1 MSDGVLKSDPDAVW
15 NYVVSLNEN
24 KEYVDEA
31 VKGAKDALES
41 LLQRL
46 NQKRSSIADKRSEWE
61 DQIRFYADESES
73 EQDPKKQEDYR
84 KKIEEAKARIRK
96 LDIQDEEI
104 ISIIKK
110 IPDYV
115 DLLTN
120 AQRRTGRSFTKSK
133 RILNAYLKMVE
144 EYNVMTRMRECGY
157 SETPGKYGVM
167 QFRGTTF
174 YCSGSA
180 YAPTEDNLKRME
192 KGRAPI
198 GYDGDPIELHHLI
211 QSESGS
217 VVEISG
223 SMHRE
228 NHKTLHINTSD
239 IPSGINRSSFQMLRS
254 AYWKRR
260 AQTLRKE
267 MRK

>member
-110 IPDYV
+110 
-115 DLLTN
+115 N
-120 AQRRTGRSFTKSK
+120 S
-133 RILNAYLKMVE
+133 
-144 EYNVMTRMRECGY
+144 
-157 SETPGKYGVM
+157 
-167 QFRGTTF
+167 
-174 YCSGSA
+174 
-180 YAPTEDNLKRME
+180 
-192 KGRAPI
+192 
-198 GYDGDPIELHHLI
+198 
-211 QSESGS
+211 
-217 VVEISG
+217 
-223 SMHRE
+223 
-228 NHKTLHINTSD
+228 
-239 IPSGINRSSFQMLRS
+239 
-254 AYWKRR
+254 
-260 AQTLRKE
+260 
-267 MRK
+267 

>member
-61 DQIRFYADESES
+61 NQIRFYADESES

-144 EYNVMTRMRECGY
+144 EYNVMTRMRAVSY
-157 SETPGKYGVM
+157 THLTLP
-167 QFRGTTF
+167 TT
-174 YCSGSA
+174 
-180 YAPTEDNLKRME
+180 
-192 KGRAPI
+192 
-198 GYDGDPIELHHLI
+198 
-211 QSESGS
+211 
-217 VVEISG
+217 
-223 SMHRE
+223 
-228 NHKTLHINTSD
+228 
-239 IPSGINRSSFQMLRS
+239 
-254 AYWKRR
+254 
-260 AQTLRKE
+260 
-267 MRK
+267 